1 MGVKKTIHHYHQN
14 TCRIFRSCENIT
26 EITKEDYKK
35 KKRLVKNIKVFPKK
49 KKKKSNNMSVNDIQF
64 SLKLKNKG
72 WLSIEKYITRQ
83 KTLHY
88 N

>member
-1 MGVKKTIHHYHQN
+1 MGVKKTNHHYHQN
-14 TCRIFRSCENIT
+14 SCRIFRSCENIT
-26 EITKEDYKK
+26 EITKKDYKK
-35 KKRLVKNIKVFPKK
+35 KKARKK
-49 KKKKSNNMSVNDIQF
+49 YQSLSKEEKEKKQQYECERYTIP
-64 SLKLKNKG
+64 LKLKNKG